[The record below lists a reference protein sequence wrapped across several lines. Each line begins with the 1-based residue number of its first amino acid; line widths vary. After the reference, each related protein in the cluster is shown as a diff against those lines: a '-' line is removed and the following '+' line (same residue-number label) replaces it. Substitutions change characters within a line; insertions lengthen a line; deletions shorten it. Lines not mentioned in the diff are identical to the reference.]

1 MSVRSDQRVNQARH
15 MVLCLNNAIFQRDS
29 TTYRHLYF
37 LTFCKPKAGFAY
49 ILLNLQGQMPWFL
62 VSYTFGVD
70 CIRYLSD
77 ISPDSD
83 SERDSGSMIAVLRVS
98 V

>member
-1 MSVRSDQRVNQARH
+1 
-15 MVLCLNNAIFQRDS
+15 
-29 TTYRHLYF
+29 
-37 LTFCKPKAGFAY
+37 
-49 ILLNLQGQMPWFL
+49 MPWFL